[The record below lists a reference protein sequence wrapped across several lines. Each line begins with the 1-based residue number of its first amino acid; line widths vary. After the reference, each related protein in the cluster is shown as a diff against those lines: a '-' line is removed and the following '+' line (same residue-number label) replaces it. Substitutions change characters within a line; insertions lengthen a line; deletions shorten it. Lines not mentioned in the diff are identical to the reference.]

1 MKFQMIFKNGRDVIF
16 EAEDCVMETNN
27 ITGKTSMISFNEPK
41 GTRPVWFRLE
51 DVTAI
56 VLIEEEDEESIDVS
70 GLLRKEEN
78 NATE

>member
-16 EAEDCVMETNN
+16 EAEDYVTEKDF
-27 ITGKTSMISFNEPK
+27 TGKTSIISFTEPK

-56 VLIEEEDEESIDVS
+56 VLIEEE
-70 GLLRKEEN
+70 
-78 NATE
+78 